1 MTTIKRIIC
10 KLFKKKTEN
19 KDGLIGYWGS
29 VDTSDNTSKI
39 LGEMYCYHGE
49 WIAGPSL
56 EEREIEKIQTKENYM
71 KKTLLS
77 IIAILTLTL
86 SLSFGEQGK
95 ASIYTT
101 SCNGGTKTASGIRL
115 VNDSNMIAH
124 KTLPFGT
131 LVKITNLKNNKSTTA
146 KVVDRGPF
154 VKGRIVD
161 VTTGVANA
169 LGFTKKQGIT
179 TVRVE
184 VVAKPPQ
191 KSK

>member
-1 MTTIKRIIC
+1 MTTIK
-10 KLFKKKTEN
+10 K
-19 KDGLIGYWGS
+19 
-29 VDTSDNTSKI
+29 
-39 LGEMYCYHGE
+39 
-49 WIAGPSL
+49 
-56 EEREIEKIQTKENYM
+56 
-71 KKTLLS
+71 
-77 IIAILTLTL
+77 IIAILALTL

-124 KTLPFGT
+124 KSLPFGT

-154 VKGRIVD
+154 VKGRIID

-184 VVAKPPQ
+184 VVAKIE
-191 KSK
+191 S